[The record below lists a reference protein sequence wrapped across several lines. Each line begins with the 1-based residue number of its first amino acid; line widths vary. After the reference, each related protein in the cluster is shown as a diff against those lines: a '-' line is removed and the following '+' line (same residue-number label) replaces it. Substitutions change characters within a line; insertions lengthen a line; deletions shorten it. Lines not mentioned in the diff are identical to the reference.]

1 MRLLRPLVPALFAV
15 SCGVLQAST
24 AWAHDVEPPTPLE
37 QPVAAWPDAQPSW
50 HDVVVPVVLLVG
62 ADGSVQEASVEASV
76 SPDLDREALA
86 AAKKWVF
93 RPARREGVAI
103 AAKVR
108 AAVRFVGSGHRPG
121 EVTGAPGKSVGAPA
135 VAPTPVTVVGHGEH
149 EHHAHPHVSAGTE
162 ATAPTESTEKPAV
175 REVSVQGEAAAHS
188 ASEVVRRRDVLR
200 AAPHRTGSDL
210 LLTVPGVF
218 ITQHS
223 GEGKAH
229 QIFLRGFD
237 AVHGQDLE
245 IWAGGAPVNDVSNV
259 HGQGYADLHFL
270 MPEVIREVRS
280 TPGTYDPRQGDFAVA
295 GTIRM
300 TLGFDQ
306 PGVTTKVT
314 AGSFGSRRLFLG
326 YHPAGEPEGTFA
338 AFETYSTDGFGP
350 QRAASRSSA
359 MGQLLFD
366 VSDRIQGRVLASAYA
381 TRFDTAGV
389 VRLDEIDKTNDDA
402 IRQRSYRPGQ
412 GGDSSRGQVVLELT
426 DRSGEEH
433 STSHWSIAP
442 YFVLRSLRLR
452 QDFTGYL
459 QDPEGGDTSQQLN
472 RATTFGFR
480 ASYHRKLRL
489 FSNEDTLEAG
499 VSGRQDAIEQ
509 SQLRLR
515 DVDDRVSKRLVDAK
529 IRATDVAGYLDAELH
544 PLSRIVLRGGVRA
557 DGLAYSTQDFVS
569 GATTI
574 ARETT
579 DPGGQVRAAQGA
591 FLGKRG
597 TLDVRVAR
605 GLHALVSY
613 GEGFRSPQARSLG
626 DGERAP
632 FTRVV
637 SYEAGVRYRDGQR
650 LEATAAAFHTDLS
663 DDLVFDQET
672 ARNERVAATKRNGL
686 TVEGTARPERW
697 LLTTM
702 SVTYTKAQFAESQG
716 IYEAGSL
723 VPYVPQWIARS
734 DLAVTPRLGTVRGR
748 ALDGR
753 LGSGL
758 TFLHRRPLPYGEI
771 GHDIFLVDA
780 TASLRWGPLE
790 AGLDAFNLLDAQW
803 YDGEFVFASRFRKDE
818 AASLVPQRHV
828 TVGAPRTLLASVAVT
843 L

>member
-1 MRLLRPLVPALFAV
+1 M
-15 SCGVLQAST
+15 
-24 AWAHDVEPPTPLE
+24 E
-37 QPVAAWPDAQPSW
+37 QPVAAWPDGLPSW
-50 HDVVVPVVLLVG
+50 HDVVVPVLLVVG
-62 ADGSVQEASVEASV
+62 AEGEVQEATVEASV
-76 SPDLDREALA
+76 SPDLDRAALD
-86 AAKKWVF
+86 AAKKWRF
-93 RPARREGVAI
+93 RPARREGVAT

-108 AAVRFVGSGHRPG
+108 AAVRFVGSGRKPSG
-121 EVTGAPGKSVGAPA
+121 VPGAPA
-135 VAPTPVTVVGHGEH
+135 SATVAASAPPAPVVPVVVVGHGEH
-149 EHHAHPHVSAGTE
+149 EHQAHTHPHPSAAASAG
-162 ATAPTESTEKPAV
+162 ASASTGAGSEGDTPAV
-175 REVSVQGEAAAHS
+175 AVSEVSVQGEVAPHAAS
-188 ASEVVRRRDVLR
+188 DVVRRREVLR
-200 AAPHRTGSDL
+200 AAPHRTGSDV

-270 MPEVIREVRS
+270 LPEVIREVRS

-306 PGVTTKVT
+306 PGVTTKLT

-326 YHPAGEPEGTFA
+326 YHPAGEPEATFA

-359 MGQLLFD
+359 MGQLAFELGD
-366 VSDRIQGRVLASAYA
+366 SVSGRVLASAYA

-389 VRLDEIDKTNDDA
+389 VRLSDIDKTNDQT
-402 IRQRSYRPGQ
+402 IRSQSYRPGQ
-412 GGDSSRGQVVLELT
+412 GGDSQRGQLVLELNDRAAA
-426 DRSGEEH
+426 DRSRG
-433 STSHWSIAP
+433 HWSVTP
-442 YFVLRSLRLR
+442 YLVLRNMRLR
-452 QDFTGYL
+452 QDYTGYL
-459 QDPEGGDTSQQLN
+459 QDPEGGDTSQQVN
-472 RATTFGFR
+472 RATTFGFQ
-480 ASYHRKLRL
+480 ASYRRTLSF
-489 FSNEDTLEAG
+489 FSDHDALEAG

-509 SQLRLR
+509 SQVRLR

-529 IRATDVAGYLDAELH
+529 IRATDVGAYLDAELH
-544 PLSRIVLRGGVRA
+544 PLARVTLRGGLRA
-557 DGLAYSTQDFVS
+557 DGLAYATQDFVS
-569 GATTI
+569 GATTSSSD
-574 ARETT
+574 AV
-579 DPGGQVRAAQGA
+579 DSGGQVRAAQGA
-591 FLGKRG
+591 FVGKRG
-597 TLDVRVAR
+597 TIDVRVAT
-605 GLHALVSY
+605 GLHALLSY

-632 FTRVV
+632 FTQVT

-650 LEATAAAFHTDLS
+650 IEATAAAFHTDLS

-672 ARNERVAATKRNGL
+672 ARNERVAATKRNGV
-686 TVEGTARPERW
+686 TVEGTAKPERW

-702 SVTYTKAQFAESQG
+702 SLTYTKAQFAESQG
-716 IYEAGSL
+716 IYEAGTL

-734 DLAVTPRLGTVRGR
+734 DLAVTPRLATVRGR

-758 TFLHRRPLPYGEI
+758 TFMHRRPLPYGEI
-771 GHDIFLVDA
+771 GHDIFLIDA
-780 TASLRWGPLE
+780 TASLRWGPIE
-790 AGLDAFNLLDAQW
+790 AGIDAFNLLDARW
-803 YDGEFVFASRFRKDE
+803 YDGEFVFASRFRRDQ
-818 AASLVPQRHV
+818 AASLLPQRHV